1 MHDINFIRNNPKK
14 FDLEIERRSN
24 KPVSNK
30 IIDLDKELRSL
41 KTQLQDL
48 QYKRNSSSREIG
60 ILMKKGLDVSILQ
73 NEVKLNKSKSSEL
86 EAKVINISQEINNIL
101 KNLPNILDE
110 DVPIGL
116 SEKNNVLIR
125 SNGKIPKFDFLP
137 KDHVE
142 LGEKLNQIDFK
153 TAAKISGA
161 RFVITTED
169 IALLERAL
177 ISFMLDIN
185 IKEFGHKEIS
195 PPYLVNSEILEGTGQ
210 LPKFSDDLFKTDSDK
225 WLIPTAEVPITN
237 VIRNEILNENDLPMN
252 FVAYSPCFRAE
263 AGAAGKDTRGMIR
276 QHQFSKVEMVSIVK
290 PEKSEEELIRITNC
304 AERILQKLSLPYR
317 VMLLCSG
324 DTGFSARKT
333 FDIEVWLPGQNNGKG
348 EYREISS
355 CSNCGDFQSR
365 RMNARFRIQSSK
377 ELSYIHTLNGSCLA
391 IGRTMIAILEN
402 HQNRDGSVNIPIPLQ
417 PYMHGK
423 KIILNQ
429 DI

>member
-14 FDLEIERRSN
+14 FDLELGRRSN
-24 KPVSNK
+24 KPISNK
-30 IIDLDKELRSL
+30 ILYLDKQLRSF

-48 QYKRNSSSREIG
+48 QQIRNKSSKEIG
-60 ILMKKGLDVSILQ
+60 ILMKKGLDASQLQ
-73 NEVKLNKSKSSEL
+73 NEVKINKNKSSEL
-86 EAKVINISQEINNIL
+86 DLKISELSREIDNIL
-101 KNLPNILDE
+101 KNLPNILDK
-110 DVPIGL
+110 DVPFGL
-116 SEKNNVLIR
+116 SEKNNSLIK
-125 SNGKIPKFDFLP
+125 SYGKIPKFNFLP

-153 TAAKISGA
+153 TAAKLSGA
-161 RFVITTED
+161 RFVITSED

-195 PPYLVNSEILEGTGQ
+195 PPYLVNYEVLEGTGQ
-210 LPKFSDDLFKTDSDK
+210 LPKFHEDLFKTESEK
-225 WLIPTAEVPITN
+225 WLIPTAEVPLTN
-237 VIRNEILNENDLPMN
+237 IIRNEILNENDLPIN

-276 QHQFSKVEMVSIVK
+276 QHQFSKVEMVSIVN
-290 PEKSEEELIRITNC
+290 PDKSDDELLRITNC
-304 AERILQKLSLPYR
+304 AETILQKLSLPYR

-324 DTGFSARKT
+324 DTGFSSKKT
-333 FDIEVWLPGQNNGKG
+333 FDIEVWLPGQNQGKG

-365 RMNARFRIQSSK
+365 RMNARYRTQSSK
-377 ELSYIHTLNGSCLA
+377 ELSYLHTLNGSCLA
-391 IGRTMIAILEN
+391 IGRTIIAILEN
-402 HQNRDGSVNIPIPLQ
+402 HQNSDGSVNIPEPLQ

-423 KIILNQ
+423 KIILN
-429 DI
+429 

>member
-14 FDLEIERRSN
+14 FDLELGRRSN
-24 KPVSNK
+24 KPISNK
-30 IIDLDKELRSL
+30 ILDLDKQLRSF

-48 QYKRNSSSREIG
+48 QQIRNKSSKEIG
-60 ILMKKGLDVSILQ
+60 ILMKKGLDASQLQ
-73 NEVKLNKSKSSEL
+73 NEVKINKNKSSEL
-86 EAKVINISQEINNIL
+86 DLKISELSREIDNIL
-101 KNLPNILDE
+101 KNLPNILDK
-110 DVPIGL
+110 DVPFGL
-116 SEKNNVLIR
+116 SEKNNSLIK
-125 SNGKIPKFDFLP
+125 SYGKIPKFNFLP

-153 TAAKISGA
+153 TAAKLSGA
-161 RFVITTED
+161 RFVITSED

-195 PPYLVNSEILEGTGQ
+195 PPYLVNYEVLEGTGQ
-210 LPKFSDDLFKTDSDK
+210 LPKFHEDLFKTESEK
-225 WLIPTAEVPITN
+225 WLIPTSEVPLTN
-237 VIRNEILNENDLPMN
+237 IIRNEILNENDLPIN

-276 QHQFSKVEMVSIVK
+276 QHQFSKVEMVSIVN
-290 PEKSEEELIRITNC
+290 PDKSDDELLRITNC
-304 AERILQKLSLPYR
+304 AETILQKLSLPYR

-324 DTGFSARKT
+324 DTGFSSKKT
-333 FDIEVWLPGQNNGKG
+333 FDIEVWLPGQNQGKG

-365 RMNARFRIQSSK
+365 RMNARYRTQSSK
-377 ELSYIHTLNGSCLA
+377 ELSYLHTLNGSCLA
-391 IGRTMIAILEN
+391 IGRTIIAILEN
-402 HQNRDGSVNIPIPLQ
+402 HQNSDGSVNIPEPLQ

-423 KIILNQ
+423 KIILN
-429 DI
+429 

>member
-14 FDLEIERRSN
+14 FDLELGRRSN
-24 KPVSNK
+24 KPISNK
-30 IIDLDKELRSL
+30 ILDLDKQLRSF

-48 QYKRNSSSREIG
+48 QQIRNKSSKEIG
-60 ILMKKGLDVSILQ
+60 ILMKKGLDASQLQ
-73 NEVKLNKSKSSEL
+73 NEVKINKNKSSEL
-86 EAKVINISQEINNIL
+86 DQKISELSREIDNIL
-101 KNLPNILDE
+101 KNLPNILDK
-110 DVPIGL
+110 DVPFGL
-116 SEKNNVLIR
+116 SEKNNSLIK
-125 SNGKIPKFDFLP
+125 SNGKIPKFNFLP

-153 TAAKISGA
+153 TAAKLSGA
-161 RFVITTED
+161 RFVITSED

-195 PPYLVNSEILEGTGQ
+195 PPYLVNYEVLEGTGQ
-210 LPKFSDDLFKTDSDK
+210 LPKFHEDLFKTESEK
-225 WLIPTAEVPITN
+225 WLIPTAEVPLTN
-237 VIRNEILNENDLPMN
+237 IIRNEILNENDLPMN

-276 QHQFSKVEMVSIVK
+276 QHQFSKVEMVSVVN
-290 PEKSEEELIRITNC
+290 PDKSDDELLRITNC
-304 AERILQKLSLPYR
+304 AETILQKLSLPYR

-324 DTGFSARKT
+324 DTGFSSKKT
-333 FDIEVWLPGQNNGKG
+333 FDIEVWLPGQNQGKG

-365 RMNARFRIQSSK
+365 RMNARYRTQSSK
-377 ELSYIHTLNGSCLA
+377 ELSYLHTLNGSCLA
-391 IGRTMIAILEN
+391 IGRTIIAILEN
-402 HQNRDGSVNIPIPLQ
+402 HQNSDGSVNIPEPLQ

-423 KIILNQ
+423 KIILN
-429 DI
+429 

>member
-14 FDLEIERRSN
+14 FDLELGRRSN
-24 KPVSNK
+24 KPISNK
-30 IIDLDKELRSL
+30 ILDLDKQLRSF

-48 QYKRNSSSREIG
+48 QQIRNKSSKEIG
-60 ILMKKGLDVSILQ
+60 ILMKKGLDASQLQ
-73 NEVKLNKSKSSEL
+73 NEVKINKNKSSEL
-86 EAKVINISQEINNIL
+86 DLKISELSREINNIL
-101 KNLPNILDE
+101 KNLPNILDK
-110 DVPIGL
+110 DVPFGF
-116 SEKNNVLIR
+116 SEKNNSLIK
-125 SNGKIPKFDFLP
+125 SYGKIPKFNFLP

-153 TAAKISGA
+153 TAAKLSGA
-161 RFVITTED
+161 RFVITSED

-195 PPYLVNSEILEGTGQ
+195 PPYLVNYEVLEGTGQ
-210 LPKFSDDLFKTDSDK
+210 LPKFHEDLFKTESEK
-225 WLIPTAEVPITN
+225 WLIPTAEVPLTN
-237 VIRNEILNENDLPMN
+237 IIRNEILNENDLPMN

-276 QHQFSKVEMVSIVK
+276 QHQFSKVEMVSIVN
-290 PEKSEEELIRITNC
+290 PDKSDDELLRITNC
-304 AERILQKLSLPYR
+304 AETILQKLSLPYR

-324 DTGFSARKT
+324 DTGFSSKKT
-333 FDIEVWLPGQNNGKG
+333 FDIEVWLPGQNQGKG

-365 RMNARFRIQSSK
+365 RMNARYRTQSSK
-377 ELSYIHTLNGSCLA
+377 ELSYLHTLNGSCLA
-391 IGRTMIAILEN
+391 IGRTIIAILEN
-402 HQNRDGSVNIPIPLQ
+402 HQNSDGSVNIPEPLQ

-423 KIILNQ
+423 KIILN
-429 DI
+429 

>member
-14 FDLEIERRSN
+14 FDLELGRRSN
-24 KPVSNK
+24 KPISNK
-30 IIDLDKELRSL
+30 ILDLDKQLRSF

-48 QYKRNSSSREIG
+48 QQIRNKSSKEIG
-60 ILMKKGLDVSILQ
+60 ILMKKGLDASQLQ
-73 NEVKLNKSKSSEL
+73 NEVKINKNKSSEL
-86 EAKVINISQEINNIL
+86 DLKISELSREIDNIL
-101 KNLPNILDE
+101 KNLPNILDK
-110 DVPIGL
+110 DVPFGL
-116 SEKNNVLIR
+116 SEKNNSLIK
-125 SNGKIPKFDFLP
+125 SNGKIPKFNFLP

-153 TAAKISGA
+153 TAAKLSGA
-161 RFVITTED
+161 RFVITSED

-195 PPYLVNSEILEGTGQ
+195 PPYLVNYEVLEGTGQ
-210 LPKFSDDLFKTDSDK
+210 LPKFQEDLFKTESEK
-225 WLIPTAEVPITN
+225 WLIPTAEVPLTN
-237 VIRNEILNENDLPMN
+237 IIRNEILNENDLPIN

-276 QHQFSKVEMVSIVK
+276 QHQFSKVEMVSIVN
-290 PEKSEEELIRITNC
+290 PEKSDDELVRITNC
-304 AERILQKLSLPYR
+304 AETILQKLSLPYR

-324 DTGFSARKT
+324 DTGFSSKKT
-333 FDIEVWLPGQNNGKG
+333 FDIEVWLPGQNQGKG

-365 RMNARFRIQSSK
+365 RMNARYRTQSSK
-377 ELSYIHTLNGSCLA
+377 ELSYLHTLNGSCLA
-391 IGRTMIAILEN
+391 IGRTIIAILEN
-402 HQNRDGSVNIPIPLQ
+402 HQNSDGSVNIPEPLQ

-423 KIILNQ
+423 KIILN
-429 DI
+429 

>member
-14 FDLEIERRSN
+14 FDLELGRRSN
-24 KPVSNK
+24 KPISNK
-30 IIDLDKELRSL
+30 ILDLDKQLRSF

-48 QYKRNSSSREIG
+48 QQIRNKSSKEIG
-60 ILMKKGLDVSILQ
+60 ILMKKGLDASQLQ
-73 NEVKLNKSKSSEL
+73 NEVKINKNKSSEL
-86 EAKVINISQEINNIL
+86 DQKISELSREIDNIL
-101 KNLPNILDE
+101 KNLPNILDK
-110 DVPIGL
+110 DVPFGL
-116 SEKNNVLIR
+116 SEKNNSLIK
-125 SNGKIPKFDFLP
+125 SYGKIPKFNFLP

-153 TAAKISGA
+153 TAAKLSGA
-161 RFVITTED
+161 RFVITSED

-195 PPYLVNSEILEGTGQ
+195 PPYLVNYEVLEGTGQ
-210 LPKFSDDLFKTDSDK
+210 LPKFHEDLFKTESEK
-225 WLIPTAEVPITN
+225 WLIPTAEVPLTN
-237 VIRNEILNENDLPMN
+237 IIRNEILNENDLPMN

-276 QHQFSKVEMVSIVK
+276 QHQFSKVEMVSIVN
-290 PEKSEEELIRITNC
+290 PDKSDDELLRITNC
-304 AERILQKLSLPYR
+304 AETILQKLSLPYR

-324 DTGFSARKT
+324 DTGFSSKKT
-333 FDIEVWLPGQNNGKG
+333 FDIEVWLPGQNQGKG

-365 RMNARFRIQSSK
+365 RMNARYRTQSSK
-377 ELSYIHTLNGSCLA
+377 ELSYLHTLNGSCLA
-391 IGRTMIAILEN
+391 IGRTIIAILEN
-402 HQNRDGSVNIPIPLQ
+402 HQNSDGSVNIPEPLQ

-423 KIILNQ
+423 KIILN
-429 DI
+429 

>member
-14 FDLEIERRSN
+14 FDLELGRRSN
-24 KPVSNK
+24 KPISNK
-30 IIDLDKELRSL
+30 ILYLDKQLRSF

-48 QYKRNSSSREIG
+48 QQIRNKSSKEIG
-60 ILMKKGLDVSILQ
+60 ILMKKGLDASQLQ
-73 NEVKLNKSKSSEL
+73 NEVKINKNKSSEL
-86 EAKVINISQEINNIL
+86 DLKISELSREIDNIL
-101 KNLPNILDE
+101 KNLPNILDK
-110 DVPIGL
+110 DVPFGL
-116 SEKNNVLIR
+116 SEKNNSLIK
-125 SNGKIPKFDFLP
+125 SYGKIPKFNFLP

-153 TAAKISGA
+153 TAAKLSGA
-161 RFVITTED
+161 RFVITSED

-195 PPYLVNSEILEGTGQ
+195 PPYLVNYEVLEGTGQ
-210 LPKFSDDLFKTDSDK
+210 LPKFHEDLFKTESEK
-225 WLIPTAEVPITN
+225 WLIPTAEVPLTN
-237 VIRNEILNENDLPMN
+237 IIRNEILNENDLPMN

-276 QHQFSKVEMVSIVK
+276 QHQFSKVEMVSIVN
-290 PEKSEEELIRITNC
+290 PDKSDDELLRITNC
-304 AERILQKLSLPYR
+304 AETILQKLSLPYR

-324 DTGFSARKT
+324 DTGFSSKKT
-333 FDIEVWLPGQNNGKG
+333 FDIEVWLPGQNQGKG

-365 RMNARFRIQSSK
+365 RMNARYRTQSSK
-377 ELSYIHTLNGSCLA
+377 ELSYLHTLNGSCLA
-391 IGRTMIAILEN
+391 IGRTIIAILEN
-402 HQNRDGSVNIPIPLQ
+402 HQNSDGSVNIPKPLQ

-423 KIILNQ
+423 KLILN
-429 DI
+429 